1 MTTTNLDELITEI
14 LESPNRQAVRK
25 ALLAYLQ
32 QRDAATFT
40 SMEAYQ
46 FTALLDQHAHM
57 MRVSAEAFDIMTPEK
72 KVA

>member
-1 MTTTNLDELITEI
+1 MTTNLDALIAEI
-14 LESPNRQAVRK
+14 MQAPNRQDIRK

-57 MRVSAEAFDIMTPEK
+57 MQVSAEAFDVMTPEK

>member
-1 MTTTNLDELITEI
+1 MTTNLDALITDI
-14 LESPNRQAVRK
+14 LKSPNRQAVRK
-25 ALLAYLQ
+25 ALIAYLQ
-32 QRDAATFT
+32 HRDAATFT

-57 MRVSAEAFDIMTPEK
+57 MKVSAEAFDVMTPEE

>member
-1 MTTTNLDELITEI
+1 MTTNLDALITAI
-14 LESPNRQAVRK
+14 LKSPNRQAVRK
-25 ALLAYLQ
+25 ALIAYLQ

-57 MRVSAEAFDIMTPEK
+57 MQVSAEAFDVTTTEK
-72 KVA
+72 RAA

>member
-1 MTTTNLDELITEI
+1 MITNLDALITGI
-14 LESPNRQAVRK
+14 MQTADRQAIRK
-25 ALLAYLQ
+25 AIVAYLQ

-57 MRVSAEAFDIMTPEK
+57 MRVSAEAFDVMTPEK
-72 KVA
+72 KAA